1 MHKLI
6 SVLLLVTSTIVQGQK
21 LSGTI
26 LEDVS
31 SSIAVPSSS
40 GLSSTTDNPVSEI
53 GSRLMIA
60 SSVAQYASIKV
71 ASMGNRVF
79 GGNYF
84 LGQFLQKPGKH
95 DPIGSVAATY
105 TYVASGEIG
114 GSNRSLN
121 GWTITPELNF
131 TKHLALQADFTGL
144 YVHGINP
151 GQTRFTMAGGPRYY
165 FTLGSRLTPFI
176 FAEGGEV
183 RRIVTGNT
191 IKDWNPVAK
200 SGVGVDY
207 QISRVF
213 GLQLV
218 PGEYIGQKND
228 DGSWLHSYSVRGGVV
243 FNFYR

>member
-6 SVLLLVTSTIVQGQK
+6 SVLFLVASTVVYGQS
-21 LSGTI
+21 LSEAIPEST
-26 LEDVS
+26 S
-31 SSIAVPSSS
+31 SSLTPAPTELASMAEAPAFETR
-40 GLSSTTDNPVSEI
+40 GRLMLSSVMAP
-53 GSRLMIA
+53 
-60 SSVAQYASIKV
+60 YASIKV
-71 ASMGNRVF
+71 ASIDRSS

-84 LGQFLQKPGKH
+84 LSQFLQKPDKH
-95 DPIGSVAATY
+95 DPIGSVSATY

-121 GWTITPELNF
+121 GWSITPELNF

-151 GQTRFTMAGGPRYY
+151 GQTRFTMAGGPRAY

-183 RRIVTGNT
+183 RRIMSGNT
-191 IKDWNPVAK
+191 IKNWNPVAK
-200 SGVGVDY
+200 SGIGFDY
-207 QISRVF
+207 QISRIF
-213 GLQLV
+213 GLQLI

-228 DGSWLHSYSVRGGVV
+228 DGSWLHSFSARGGVV